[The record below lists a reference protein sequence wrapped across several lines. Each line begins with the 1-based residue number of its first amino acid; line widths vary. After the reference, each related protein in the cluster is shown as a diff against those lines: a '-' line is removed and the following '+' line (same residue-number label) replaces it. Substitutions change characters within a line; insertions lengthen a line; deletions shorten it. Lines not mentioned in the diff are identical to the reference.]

1 MGRPTPF
8 RTKPITAV
16 SAPKP
21 GPLGAPPLP
30 LESSW
35 LKWSPDSTPARFP
48 PRKEA
53 FALKEGS
60 ALPLVPRPSFRLK
73 APSSPRR
80 PSPNPIRRRPVRASL
95 PLERLPA
102 GPVPPR
108 LPSRKILLP
117 RRRCRANFPEPF
129 LPAESGFPPMGA
141 EIGVFREAR
150 LRLASWGV
158 LPFPCRA
165 RNPGFS
171 QIPRPLGTRCRRLPA
186 PPGLKRETP
195 PQRRQLANHP
205 LPFLLQFLDPAYL
218 PESSCVGS
226 LKMSGL
232 LQMAQR
238 LSEGVRLPLP
248 EAVSGMPAPLFPAD
262 MRTTRA
268 VLSTVCQLHQYDT
281 IPFRLLL
288 A

>member
-35 LKWSPDSTPARFP
+35 LKWSPDSTPVRFP

-53 FALKEGS
+53 FALKEGP
-60 ALPLVPRPSFRLK
+60 ALPIVPRPSFRLK

-80 PSPNPIRRRPVRASL
+80 PSPNPIRRRPVRVSL

-117 RRRCRANFPEPF
+117 EKA
-129 LPAESGFPPMGA
+129 LPRQFSGTIPSGRKRFSSQGC
-141 EIGVFREAR
+141 GG
-150 LRLASWGV
+150 WGV
-158 LPFPCRA
+158 QRSSPPA
-165 RNPGFS
+165 RIMG
-171 QIPRPLGTRCRRLPA
+171 R
-186 PPGLKRETP
+186 TP
-195 PQRRQLANHP
+195 
-205 LPFLLQFLDPAYL
+205 
-218 PESSCVGS
+218 
-226 LKMSGL
+226 
-232 LQMAQR
+232 
-238 LSEGVRLPLP
+238 
-248 EAVSGMPAPLFPAD
+248 VSMPSP
-262 MRTTRA
+262 
-268 VLSTVCQLHQYDT
+268 
-281 IPFRLLL
+281 
-288 A
+288 